1 MSVATIEDVSD
12 FVLDGTHAS
21 PIRTETG
28 VPVLSAQ
35 NVKDGVLGF
44 ETDRYTSEEEYRAFN
59 SRLALRKGDLLL
71 TIVGTIGR
79 AAVVSV
85 VRPLVFQR
93 SVAVIR
99 PKAGIVDPRFFFHA
113 SRTPR
118 FQAQLASSANQS
130 SQAGVYLGRLKKVEI
145 PLPPI
150 ADQRRIAEVLDRAE
164 ALRVKRRAT
173 LAQLDTLTQ
182 SIFLDRFGD
191 PTTNPKGTTVVRL
204 SDVTTRITDG
214 VHQKPNYTESGV
226 PFISV
231 KDITTG
237 VLRFS
242 DCKFISREDHNKFT
256 KRCRPEKSDILYTKV
271 GATYGRPALVDTER
285 EFSLY
290 VSVCLIKPQKKLIDP
305 MFLCATLGTSA
316 VKGQADKR
324 IKGIGVPDLH
334 LDQIQSFL
342 IPLPS
347 LSEQRDFARCV
358 VAVEKAKATHRA
370 SLAELDALFA
380 VLQHRAFR
388 GEL

>member
-1 MSVATIEDVSD
+1 MNSSSTSWREVSLGD
-12 FVLDGTHAS
+12 ICEFKYGKSLPESKRVGS
-21 PIRTETG
+21 K
-28 VPVLSAQ
+28 VPVYGSNGIVGSHVEAITQ
-35 NVKDGVLGF
+35 GPTIVVG
-44 ETDRYTSEEEYRAFN
+44 
-59 SRLALRKGDLLL
+59 RKGSFGEVHFSTVPCWPIDTTYYIDTTATRADLRWLTYRLSGLGLTQLNRAAAVPGLNREDAYRRRLLL
-71 TIVGTIGR
+71 
-79 AAVVSV
+79 
-85 VRPLVFQR
+85 P
-93 SVAVIR
+93 
-99 PKAGIVDPRFFFHA
+99 PP
-113 SRTPR
+113 
-118 FQAQLASSANQS
+118 
-130 SQAGVYLGRLKKVEI
+130 VE
-145 PLPPI
+145 
-150 ADQRRIAEVLDRAE
+150 QRRIAAVLDRADS
-164 ALRVKRRAT
+164 LRAKRRAA

-191 PTTNPKGTTVVRL
+191 PTTNPKGMTIVRL

-214 VHQKPNYTESGV
+214 VHQKPDYTESGV

-237 VLRFS
+237 VLSFN

-285 EFSLY
+285 EFSIY
-290 VSVCLIKPQKKLIDP
+290 VSVCLIKPQKKLVDP
-305 MFLCATLGTSA
+305 MFLCATLGTTA

-334 LDQIQSFL
+334 LDQIQRFL

-358 VAVEKAKATHRA
+358 VAVGKAKATHRA